1 MSKMEIGIAK
11 TRQIADE
18 IAWRNF
24 WLAHVMTETGERR
37 PGKIA
42 QSLGIRR
49 PRQLRQLKQNIDA
62 GSSFGPSNGEI
73 SLPE

>member
-18 IAWRNF
+18 IAWRHF
-24 WLAHVMTETGERR
+24 WLAHVMTETGRAPSEENC
-37 PGKIA
+37 PEPA
-42 QSLGIRR
+42 IRR

-62 GSSFGPSNGEI
+62 GSGFGPSNGEI
-73 SLPE
+73 SLPK